1 MITDKLLD
9 IVFSFLNS
17 ILDALPVMDLEVDFS
32 VLNAF
37 LDIVGTCL
45 YFFPWQKVLPI
56 LGIIMMLQV
65 WRILI
70 SIIKVIWQLLPL
82 V

>member
-1 MITDKLLD
+1 MSTDKLLD

-17 ILDALPVMDLEVDFS
+17 ILDALPVMDVEVDFS

>member
-9 IVFSFLNS
+9 IVFRFLES
-17 ILDALPVMDLEVDFS
+17 ILDALPVMDTEVDFS

-45 YFFPWQKVLPI
+45 YFFPWQKVMPI
-56 LGIIMMLQV
+56 LAIIMALQV
-65 WRILI
+65 WRILV
-70 SIIKVIWQLLPL
+70 SVIKAIWQLLPI

>member
-17 ILDALPVMDLEVDFS
+17 ILDALPVMDVEVDFS

>member
-9 IVFSFLNS
+9 IVFNFLMN
-17 ILDALPVMDLEVDFS
+17 ILDALPVMDVEVDFS

-37 LDIVGTCL
+37 LDLVGTCL

-56 LGIIMMLQV
+56 LVIIFILQV
-65 WRILI
+65 WRILV
-70 SIIKVIWQLLPL
+70 SIIKVIWQVLPF